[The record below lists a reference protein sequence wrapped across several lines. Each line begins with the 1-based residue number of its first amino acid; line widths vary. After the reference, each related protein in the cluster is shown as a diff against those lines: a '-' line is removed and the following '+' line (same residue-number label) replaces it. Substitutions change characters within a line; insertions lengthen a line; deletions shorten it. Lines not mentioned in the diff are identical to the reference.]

1 MTPIL
6 PAALMAA
13 LALAACKTETGG
25 GAVPPPAQGGAALVD
40 GTYDLRAEACGDPAS
55 ETRLTLAGE
64 SWRFYEA
71 RCTRGA
77 VGADGAVTLSCSSE
91 GMTDTRAVSATMEG
105 AALRLTDAGGTRL
118 YQRCDG

>member
-1 MTPIL
+1 MIPIVA
-6 PAALMAA
+6 AALLAA

-25 GAVPPPAQGGAALVD
+25 VTTSPPAQGSAAVVD
-40 GTYDLRAEACGDPAS
+40 GTYDLRGEACGDPAS
-55 ETRLTLAGE
+55 ETRLTLVGE

-77 VGADGAVTLSCSSE
+77 VGADGSLTLSCASE
-91 GMTDTRAVSATMEG
+91 GMTDTRALTAEMEG
-105 AALRLTDAGGTRL
+105 TALRLTDAGGSSV

>member
-1 MTPIL
+1 MTPIV
-6 PAALMAA
+6 PAALLAA

-25 GAVPPPAQGGAALVD
+25 VATPPPAQGGGALAD
-40 GTYDLRAEACGDPAS
+40 GTYDLQAEACGDPAS

-77 VGADGAVTLSCSSE
+77 VGADGSLTLSCSSE
-91 GMTDTRAVSATMEG
+91 GMTDTRALTAAMEG
-105 AALRLTDAGGTRL
+105 TALRLPDAGGDRV
-118 YQRCDG
+118 YRRCDG

>member
-6 PAALMAA
+6 PAALLAV
-13 LALAACKTETGG
+13 LALAACKTETAGV
-25 GAVPPPAQGGAALVD
+25 AVPPPAQGGAALVD

-77 VGADGAVTLSCSSE
+77 VGADGSLSLSCSSE
-91 GMTDTRAVSATMEG
+91 GMTDTRALTAVMEG
-105 AALRLTDAGGTRL
+105 TSLRVTDTGGARL
-118 YQRCDG
+118 YQRCPG